1 MGVVVGSILDA
12 LAWIDMDPKDLF
24 DKAGGFIEKEPKL
37 IQLPSQGK
45 AVFVG
50 DTHGDLDAT
59 EKVVSRF
66 LDKGYI
72 LVFLGDYVD
81 RGSLSKEN
89 MDYLLQAKCEHP
101 EKLILLAGNHEGYL
115 PKPFSPTSFWDAL
128 SVKERELY
136 GALFAKFPLA
146 VTSGNGILAL
156 HGGLPDL
163 GDLEGINRIQWG
175 DDQWDRIL
183 WGDFVESDETFLGNW
198 GGRPQF
204 GRLYF
209 EQMMDRYQKRVLI
222 RSHQPRAPLYM
233 FNERCI
239 TIFTS
244 YAYMEDR
251 RVALVDLEKEIST
264 AEGITLQEV

>member
-1 MGVVVGSILDA
+1 
-12 LAWIDMDPKDLF
+12 MDLKDLSE
-24 DKAGGFIEKEPKL
+24 KVGGLLEKEPKL
-37 IQLPSQGK
+37 IQLPSRGK
-45 AVFVG
+45 VVFVG

-59 EKVVSRF
+59 ERVFSRF
-66 LDKGYI
+66 LKKTNT

-81 RGSLSKEN
+81 RGDFSKEN
-89 MDYLLQAKCEHP
+89 MDYLLQTKCDHP
-101 EKLILLAGNHEGYL
+101 GELILLAGNHEGYL
-115 PKPFSPTSFWDAL
+115 PKSFSPANFWEAL
-128 SVKERELY
+128 SVQEQELY
-136 GALFAKFPLA
+136 GTLFAKFPLA

-163 GDLEGINRIQWG
+163 GALERINRIQWG

-183 WGDFVESDETFLGNW
+183 WGDFVESDEEFPGNW

-204 GRLYF
+204 GRFYF
-209 EQMMDRYQKRVLI
+209 EQMMDRYGKRVLV

-233 FNERCI
+233 FNKRCI

-251 RVALVDLEKEIST
+251 QVAIVDLEKEIRT
-264 AEGITLQEV
+264 AEEVTLQEI